1 MFTYKIDDQIRLEL
15 PEPRHAETA
24 ARVVRENLEHLGPWM
39 PWAVDDYDVEHAKQW
54 IQRTLDEFAHDGRF
68 NALILSDDAMI
79 GTVGFHDLDTANRH
93 AAIGYWIDYR
103 HQGKGIITRC
113 CRVLIDHLFNTMNL
127 NRVQINCN
135 VENERSRAVPERLGF
150 SLEGT
155 LREVELVDGRFGDWA
170 VYGLLRSEWQR
181 MPMR

>member
-1 MFTYKIDDQIRLEL
+1 MFSYKIDDEIRLEL
-15 PEPRHAETA
+15 PEPRHADAA
-24 ARVVRENLEHLGPWM
+24 ARAVRENLEHLGPWM
-39 PWAVDDYDVEHAKQW
+39 PWAVDDYDVEHARQW

-68 NALILSDDAMI
+68 NALIMLDDVI
-79 GTVGFHDLDTANRH
+79 VGSVGFHDLDTANRH
-93 AAIGYWIDYR
+93 ASIGYWIDHR

-113 CRVLIDHLFNTMNL
+113 CRVLIDHLFSTMGL

-155 LREVELVDGRFGDWA
+155 LRQVELVDGRFGDWA
-170 VYGLLRSEWQR
+170 VYGLLKSEWESR
-181 MPMR
+181 